1 MSQQALWSGRFEDKM
16 DDSTLSFTS
25 SLDVDVMLS
34 FYDVMGS
41 LAHVRMLKKC
51 EIIPSDDADRII
63 EGLKT
68 IAAEMEN
75 GEFKMDE
82 SLEDIHTNV
91 EFRLTDM
98 IGPAGGKLHTG
109 RSRNDQVATDF
120 RMYLRDMT
128 LETVKNIDLLIDS
141 LITIAKDNGD
151 TVMPGFTHMQHAQP
165 VTLAQHMLAHA
176 FKL

>member
-1 MSQQALWSGRFEDKM
+1 MAQQALWSGRFEEGM
-16 DDSTLSFTS
+16 DDSTLEFTS

-51 EIIPSDDADRII
+51 NIIPSDDADKII

-68 IAAEMEN
+68 IVAEMES
-75 GEFKMDE
+75 GEFAIDE

-91 EFRLTDM
+91 EFRLTDL

-109 RSRNDQVATDF
+109 RSRNDQVAVDF
-120 RMYLRDMT
+120 RMYLRDAV
-128 LETVKNIDLLIDS
+128 LETVSSIDTLVDA
-141 LITIAKDNGD
+141 LITIAKDNGK
-151 TVMPGFTHMQHAQP
+151 TIMPGFTHMQHA
-165 VTLAQHMLAHA
+165 
-176 FKL
+176 